1 MRRRT
6 ARCGRSGSAAA
17 GRPGLSRD
25 PRTSRYPHASPAI
38 ERRPGL
44 SVAARSAAS
53 RCGISCAHRGQVT
66 GLPASPGSAAA
77 SIASAQARAAAASCA
92 GSRSRTM
99 AWVSRCIT
107 SPRWSMRASDCQA
120 SRRRVCCQASGS
132 AARAASSPGRSPGTL
147 VNRSSGTGSGARNAH
162 TPASWAAAGSSSAS
176 RSAISPVAAASDCG
190 YDPGIASSSSCPA
203 RVASRSRYWTAL
215 MPVSAMNPPACTTA
229 NGRSPSWDGSR
240 PASSVPSPGT
250 RWCKRATDSSRA
262 STSTSTGAATSA
274 HVRSREVISTW
285 PAPPGSHPVISAGF
299 SALSKTS
306 SHRPRWRRSA
316 STAARTSSVP
326 APGWTQPSAAPRAAN
341 WSPISPPCSALTHQP
356 SS

>member
-17 GRPGLSRD
+17 GRPGLSTD

-229 NGRSPSWDGSR
+229 NGRSPSCGRQPVRIIRAEPGHPVVQEGHRFVPCQHVDLDRRGDFRPRPLPGGNQHMAR
-240 PASSVPSPGT
+240 PARQPPG
-250 RWCKRATDSSRA
+250 D
-262 STSTSTGAATSA
+262 
-274 HVRSREVISTW
+274 ISGFFGVVEDQQPPPPLAQVGQHRP
-285 PAPPGSHPVISAGF
+285 PAPPRCLPPAGH
-299 SALSKTS
+299 SRAR
-306 SHRPRWRRSA
+306 RPGRRTGRRSA
-316 STAARTSSVP
+316 RPAR
-326 APGWTQPSAAPRAAN
+326 R
-341 WSPISPPCSALTHQP
+341 
-356 SS
+356 